1 MFCEGMSRQPHQS
14 FILRASYFID
24 KTENLCNK
32 YEALSWVPSQMSLQD
47 NDLYNLLQKERKE
60 EIVLV

>member
-1 MFCEGMSRQPHQS
+1 MS